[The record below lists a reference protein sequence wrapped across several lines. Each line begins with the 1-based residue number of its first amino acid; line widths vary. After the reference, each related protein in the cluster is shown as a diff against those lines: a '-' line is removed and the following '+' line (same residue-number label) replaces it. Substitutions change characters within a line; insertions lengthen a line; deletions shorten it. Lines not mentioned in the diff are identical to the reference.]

1 MNLEIVKKRLDEVI
15 ENDATAESLEDFFAT
30 HVPVDQLQLLDN
42 FELQPSLGNEKWTEE
57 DVFNS
62 YIINPNNSHQFIAVY
77 GEAGTGKS
85 HLIRWFKEKFEKVKS
100 LNEVVLFISR
110 NDNSLKGTIKQL
122 LNHPEVQNIEN
133 KELFDRLTTASSSI
147 DPQKLKD
154 MIYHNFI
161 IEVNSDLETS
171 NSEGNEIEHSVVL
184 KATTKRNLPAF
195 LNNDLIR
202 KHMLR
207 DNGPVYRVFS
217 KVAEQAIVDTDIEA
231 KFIPEDFMI
240 SSEIYN
246 NMLQNADVKAR
257 KLAQKLRVED
267 SGYELAQ
274 TIASYLND
282 FVDTVIQTCA
292 GIEPTDFELLFMNI
306 RKQLFDL
313 DKTLTVFIE
322 DITSTTGVN
331 KALLSALMTP
341 HTVVQ
346 GRQVCRI
353 SSIVGSTSGYIQSDI
368 PSNYRQRVSKYI
380 YIPTGA
386 IENDRLFEFV
396 GKYINALSLEKED
409 LKTWIDNGAVQ
420 SQLPIHNSTSGL
432 NWDIFR
438 IGNMEFNLYPFTRN
452 AIVNLYNTQLTQKT
466 PRYIIKEIIRPV
478 LSDVLYKKN
487 SFPDGKYKITD
498 YGNDA
503 LSRIVRARIADTK
516 ESDRLIRFMY
526 IWGNGKNEQ
535 YTNDSQKYIC
545 GLNET
550 NYKDFNLPIID
561 LETVSGVQ
569 IEPVIEQV
577 DTDQEPIIELP
588 TISSEAKSKFARANT
603 YLDKWVNGTSI
614 NISATSGESGII
626 RKALDDIK
634 EFIIGA
640 IDWQIEGLSLDLRKK
655 VSDGNH
661 IVTLNNVSTNS
672 KGYIKLECNRSSAE
686 LLLSFIKWRV
696 YGNGSWDYENSHF
709 DCFTITNWF
718 LTNKKFIIDTIEN
731 KAKYKYAYTDY
742 AIAVEIYKKLLN
754 GTFNYKNLDDLKPMD
769 FYLSVAPKTSNNH
782 SDKWNETIRWMSNKN
797 SSEENI
803 EAVQNTFNLRQ
814 GVTKATKIFIDY
826 PSFKAAIK
834 RVVKLF
840 DSNHLVSALPSEDAL
855 TKRFDICKFYV
866 DLRAKV
872 AEALKE
878 EINSIE
884 DYTKTFCEAFGIELD
899 ETVTEN
905 DVEEVLNKISDYY
918 EAVDNAGIHL
928 QSPHILELFN
938 ETRQIAQGINVL
950 NEICDEGS
958 TNSSLIKLSK
968 NPIKNVSEFYKLILK
983 IINDIQ
989 IVDSELEKNKI
1000 NENVLTESSHYDNE
1014 KRIIEES
1021 IMILEKIGGL
1031 SYVE

>member
-1 MNLEIVKKRLDEVI
+1 MNIDIVKKRLDEVI

-30 HVPVDQLQLLDN
+30 HVPIDQLQLLDN
-42 FELQPSLGNEKWTEE
+42 FELQPSLDYEKWTEE
-57 DVFNS
+57 EIFNS
-62 YIINPNNSHQFIAVY
+62 YIINPNNLHQFIAVY

-85 HLIRWFKEKFEKVKS
+85 HLIRWFKEKFENVKP

-110 NDNSLKGTIKQL
+110 NDNSLKGAIKQL
-122 LNHPEVQNIEN
+122 LNHPEVQNIQN

-202 KHMLR
+202 KYMLR

-240 SSEIYN
+240 PSEIYN
-246 NMLQNADVKAR
+246 NMLQNADVKAQ
-257 KLAQKLRVED
+257 KLAKKLRAED
-267 SGYELAQ
+267 SGYELAK

-292 GIEPTDFELLFMNI
+292 GIEPADFELLFMDI
-306 RKQLFDL
+306 REQLFDL

-368 PSNYRQRVSKYI
+368 PSNYRQRVSKYV

-386 IENDRLFEFV
+386 IENERLFEFV
-396 GKYINALSLEKED
+396 GKYINALSLEKDD
-409 LKTWIDNGAVQ
+409 LKTWINNGAVH

-432 NWDIFR
+432 NWDVFK
-438 IGNMEFNLYPFTRN
+438 IGNMEFNLYPFTKN

-498 YGNDA
+498 YGNDS
-503 LSRIVRARIADTK
+503 LSRIVRARITDTR

-535 YTNDSQKYIC
+535 YTKDSQKFIC

-550 NYKDFNLPIID
+550 NYRDLNLPIID
-561 LETVSGVQ
+561 LETVVVQ
-569 IEPVIEQV
+569 EEPESEPVVFTNPESSIV
-577 DTDQEPIIELP
+577 TSPISP
-588 TISSEAKSKFARANT
+588 EAKSKFARANT

-614 NISATSGESGII
+614 NISATSGDSGII
-626 RKALDDIK
+626 RRALDDIK

-640 IDWQIEGLSLDLRKK
+640 IDWQIEGLSFDLRKK

-661 IVTLNNVSTNS
+661 IVTLSNVSTNS
-672 KGYIKLECNRSSAE
+672 KGYIKLECNRNSAE
-686 LLLSFIKWRV
+686 LILSFIKWRV

-709 DCFTITNWF
+709 DCFIITNWF
-718 LTNKKFIIDTIEN
+718 LTNKKFIIDTIKN
-731 KAKYKYAYTDY
+731 TAKYKYSYTDY

-754 GTFNYKNLDDLKPMD
+754 GTFNYKKLDELKPID
-769 FYLSVAPKTSNNH
+769 FYLSAVPNISNNH
-782 SDKWNETIRWMSNKN
+782 SKKWNETIQWMSIRNN
-797 SSEENI
+797 SEENL
-803 EAVQNTFNLRQ
+803 ETVQNTFNLRQ
-814 GVTKATKIFIDY
+814 GVTKATKVFIDY
-826 PSFKAAIK
+826 PSFKTAIK
-834 RVVKLF
+834 RVVNLF
-840 DSNHLVSALPSEDAL
+840 DSNYLVSSLPSEDAL
-855 TKRFDICKFYV
+855 TKRYDICKFYV
-866 DLRAKV
+866 DLRLKV

-878 EINSIE
+878 EIYGIK
-884 DYTKTFCEAFGIELD
+884 DYTQIFCEAFNIELD
-899 ETVTEN
+899 ETVTE
-905 DVEEVLNKISDYY
+905 DEIVEVLNNIENYY
-918 EAVDNAGIHL
+918 KEVDNAGIHL
-928 QSPHILELFN
+928 QSPYILELFN

-950 NEICDEGS
+950 NEIYDEGC
-958 TNSSLIKLSK
+958 THGSLIKLSK
-968 NPIKNVSEFYKLILK
+968 NPIKNVSDFYKLILK
-983 IINDIQ
+983 LTTDIKT
-989 IVDSELEKNKI
+989 VDNEIKKNKI
-1000 NENVLTESSHYDNE
+1000 DELGLTESSHYGQE
-1014 KRIIEES
+1014 KRIVEES
-1021 IMILEKIGGL
+1021 LKILERL
-1031 SYVE
+1031 ED

>member
-1 MNLEIVKKRLDEVI
+1 MNLNIVKKRLDEVI
-15 ENDATAESLEDFFAT
+15 DSDATAESLEDFFAT

-57 DVFNS
+57 EIFNS

-85 HLIRWFKEKFEKVKS
+85 HLIRWFKEKFENVKP

-122 LNHPEVQNIEN
+122 LNHPEVKNIEN

-161 IEVNSDLETS
+161 IEVNSDLETA
-171 NSEGNEIEHSVVL
+171 NSEASEIEHSVVL
-184 KATTKRNLPAF
+184 KMTTKKNLPAF

-240 SSEIYN
+240 PSEIYN
-246 NMLQNADVKAR
+246 KMLQTADVKAQ
-257 KLAQKLRVED
+257 KLAKKLRVED
-267 SGYELAQ
+267 SGFELAQ

-292 GIEPTDFELLFMNI
+292 GIEPADFELLFMNI
-306 RKQLFDL
+306 REQLFDL

-368 PSNYRQRVSKYI
+368 PSNYRQRVSKYV

-386 IENDRLFEFV
+386 IENERLFEFV
-396 GKYINALSLEKED
+396 GKYINALSLEKDD
-409 LKTWIDNGAVQ
+409 LKTWVDNGAIQ
-420 SQLPIHNSTSGL
+420 TQLPIHNLTSGL
-432 NWDIFR
+432 NWDVFK
-438 IGNMEFNLYPFTRN
+438 IGEMEFNLYPFTKN

-466 PRYIIKEIIRPV
+466 PRYIIREIIRPV
-478 LSDVLYKKN
+478 LSDVLYRKN

-498 YGNDA
+498 YGNDS
-503 LSRIVRARIADTK
+503 LSRIVRARIPDTK

-535 YTNDSQKYIC
+535 YTKDSKRFIC

-550 NYKDFNLPIID
+550 NYKDFDLPIID
-561 LETVSGVQ
+561 LETVVVQ
-569 IEPVIEQV
+569 EERVSESIVSTNSESSIVI
-577 DTDQEPIIELP
+577 T
-588 TISSEAKSKFARANT
+588 TISSEAKSKFARAYT
-603 YLDKWVNGTSI
+603 YLDKWVNGERI

-626 RKALDDIK
+626 RNALDDIK
-634 EFIIGA
+634 VFIIGA

-655 VSDGNH
+655 VRDGNH
-661 IVTLNNVSTNS
+661 IVTLSNVSTNS
-672 KGYIKLECNRSSAE
+672 KGYIKLECSRSSAE

-696 YGNGSWDYENSHF
+696 YGNGSWNYENSHF

-718 LTNKKFIIDTIEN
+718 LNNKKLIIETIKN
-731 KAKYKYAYTDY
+731 TAKYKYPYTDY

-754 GTFNYKNLDDLKPMD
+754 GTFKHKNLNELKPID
-769 FYLSVAPKTSNNH
+769 FYLSVTPNNLNSH
-782 SDKWNETIRWMSNKN
+782 SKKWNETIKWMSNKN
-797 SSEENI
+797 NSEENL

-814 GVTKATKIFIDY
+814 GVTNATKVFIDY
-826 PSFKAAIK
+826 PSFKTAIK

-840 DSNHLVSALPSEDAL
+840 DSNYLVLSLPSEDAL
-855 TKRFDICKFYV
+855 TKRYDICKFYV
-866 DLRAKV
+866 DLRAKI

-878 EINSIE
+878 EINSIKS
-884 DYTKTFCEAFGIELD
+884 YAQTFCEVFNIELD
-899 ETVTEN
+899 ETITE
-905 DVEEVLNKISDYY
+905 DEIIEVLNNIGVYY
-918 EAVDNAGIHL
+918 TEVDNAGIHL
-928 QSPHILELFN
+928 QSPYLMNLYN
-938 ETRQIAQGINVL
+938 ETRQIAQGINIL
-950 NEICDEGS
+950 NEIYDDGC
-958 TNSSLIKLSK
+958 TQSSLIELSK
-968 NPIKNVSEFYKLILK
+968 NPIEKVSEFYRLILK
-983 IINDIQ
+983 LKKDIE
-989 IVDSELEKNKI
+989 IVDKEIERNKI
-1000 NENVLTESSHYDNE
+1000 NEIGSIESSHYDDE
-1014 KRIIEES
+1014 KAIIEECLKT
-1021 IMILEKIGGL
+1021 LER
-1031 SYVE
+1031 VED